1 MMTNSPVLT
10 DDWDPDSFDWQ
21 NMTSALRLVYDLSI
35 FIEVESGIDFR
46 NTSRSV
52 IYVRYA

>member
-46 NTSRSV
+46 NTSRNV